1 MKQAD
6 HSTFELE
13 QVSGMLSDLF
23 NRHIDIQASTD
34 RPCCFSQALRFMR
47 SPFLLIKLVAHVGD
61 CKGIRHMLVSVLAC
75 YIVVSSEK
83 LAVNAAKSNWRK
95 FPCVEVRSTH
105 TCCEISRAAAAN
117 VFVRNGRI

>member
-6 HSTFELE
+6 HSTFELK

-23 NRHIDIQASTD
+23 KRHIVLQPSTD

-47 SPFLLIKLVAHVGD
+47 STFLLIKLVAHVGN

-75 YIVVSSEK
+75 YIVVHKDTCVIRKTGRECCQIQLAQIPMRRSEEYTQLLVQPK
-83 LAVNAAKSNWRK
+83 A
-95 FPCVEVRSTH
+95 RS
-105 TCCEISRAAAAN
+105 
-117 VFVRNGRI
+117 